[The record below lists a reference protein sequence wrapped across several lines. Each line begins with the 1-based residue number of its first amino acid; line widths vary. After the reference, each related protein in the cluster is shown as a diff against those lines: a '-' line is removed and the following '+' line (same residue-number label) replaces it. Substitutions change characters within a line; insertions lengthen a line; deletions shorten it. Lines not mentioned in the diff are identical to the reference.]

1 MKKCLKLLKI
11 YSAPN
16 LPPIP
21 NIILLP
27 HTKKVSV
34 YRTFLGSLTFYF
46 HYFTIDLNKM
56 FLSLKI
62 KRETTIQRRF
72 IFLCNAPALLTFSK
86 AQKKTGKPVFLY
98 SRKESNYLEYSSTML
113 VSLTSSL
120 YGSSSL
126 CGKRT
131 RVAVQLS
138 KDFSMY
144 GRSKVLASW
153 KDCLNISLDL

>member
-1 MKKCLKLLKI
+1 MSKPSPIASKQAVYAEQIQWGGQPIK
-11 YSAPN
+11 SARAIDFYPFY
-16 LPPIP
+16 
-21 NIILLP
+21 
-27 HTKKVSV
+27 HTCEQNAFIVGKEEP
-34 YRTFLGSLTFYF
+34 LTM
-46 HYFTIDLNKM
+46 H
-56 FLSLKI
+56 LSLRSISQARSVICHFPQREPSNIPAI
-62 KRETTIQRRF
+62 KKDW
-72 IFLCNAPALLTFSK
+72 LS
-86 AQKKTGKPVFLY
+86 PVFFVQKA
-98 SRKESNYLEYSSTML
+98 SDYLEYSSTML

>member
-1 MKKCLKLLKI
+1 MI
-11 YSAPN
+11 GE
-16 LPPIP
+16 PIP
-21 NIILLP
+21 HALKQAIHAEQIQWGGQPIKSARAIDFYLFYHIHEQNAFIVGKEEPLTMPLS
-27 HTKKVSV
+27 TK
-34 YRTFLGSLTFYF
+34 
-46 HYFTIDLNKM
+46 H
-56 FLSLKI
+56 FLSLHVICHSPQREPSNIPAI
-62 KRETTIQRRF
+62 KKDW
-72 IFLCNAPALLTFSK
+72 LS
-86 AQKKTGKPVFLY
+86 PVFFVQKA
-98 SRKESNYLEYSSTML
+98 SDYLEYSSTML

>member
-1 MKKCLKLLKI
+1 MVKQPSCM
-11 YSAPN
+11 YCFQTNPSPAPN
-16 LPPIP
+16 
-21 NIILLP
+21 
-27 HTKKVSV
+27 S
-34 YRTFLGSLTFYF
+34 Y
-46 HYFTIDLNKM
+46 YFTIDSNKM

>member
-1 MKKCLKLLKI
+1 MNRRAI
-11 YSAPN
+11 DSY
-16 LPPIP
+16 
-21 NIILLP
+21 
-27 HTKKVSV
+27 
-34 YRTFLGSLTFYF
+34 
-46 HYFTIDLNKM
+46 YFTIDLNKM

-62 KRETTIQRRF
+62 KRAKHQYSG
-72 IFLCNAPALLTFSK
+72 ALYFYATLQHFSLFQITFSK

-98 SRKESNYLEYSSTML
+98 SRKGSNYLEYSSTML